1 MFPLE
6 KKDEPDGESKD
17 ETKDEPAAEPV
28 AEPDKVFIPQIYLK
42 GFL

>member
-1 MFPLE
+1 VFPLE